1 MILATR
7 EEPSG
12 RSIYRRT
19 FNRAVVATSSENS

>member
-19 FNRAVVATSSENS
+19 FNRAVVATFVGE